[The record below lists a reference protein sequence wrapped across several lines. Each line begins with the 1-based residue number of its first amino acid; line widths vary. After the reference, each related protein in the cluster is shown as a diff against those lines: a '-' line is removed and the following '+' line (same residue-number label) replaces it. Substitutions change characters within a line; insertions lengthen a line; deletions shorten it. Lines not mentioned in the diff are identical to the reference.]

1 MTDKYEPR
9 VGDLL
14 VYSSNVYRL
23 VAVKDK
29 KYAKYADVRREY
41 VITAGGLVQKDDG
54 DILSDIRVSCF
65 ERQIHLKAKVV

>member
-29 KYAKYADVRREY
+29 KYADVRREY
-41 VITAGGLVQKDDG
+41 VITTGGLVQKDDG

>member
-14 VYSSNVYRL
+14 VYGTSVYRL

-29 KYAKYADVRREY
+29 KYADVRREY
-41 VITAGGLVQKDDG
+41 VITASGLVQKDDG

-65 ERQIHLKAKVV
+65 DRQIHLKARVV

>member
-14 VYSSNVYRL
+14 VYGTNVYRL
-23 VAVKDK
+23 VAIKDRNR
-29 KYAKYADVRREY
+29 KYADVRREY
-41 VITAGGLVQKDDG
+41 VITMDGLVQKDDG

-65 ERQIHLKAKVV
+65 ERQLHLKAKVV

>member
-14 VYSSNVYRL
+14 VYGMNVYRL

-29 KYAKYADVRREY
+29 KYADVRREY
-41 VITAGGLVQKDDG
+41 VITASGLVQKEDG

>member
-14 VYSSNVYRL
+14 VYGSSVYRL

-29 KYAKYADVRREY
+29 KFADVRREY
-41 VITAGGLVQKDDG
+41 VITASGLGQKDDG

-65 ERQIHLKAKVV
+65 ERQLHLKAKVV

>member
-14 VYSSNVYRL
+14 VYGSSVYRL

-29 KYAKYADVRREY
+29 KYADVRCEY
-41 VITAGGLVQKDDG
+41 VITASGFVQKDDG

-65 ERQIHLKAKVV
+65 ERQLHLKARVV

>member
-14 VYSSNVYRL
+14 VHGSSVYRL

-29 KYAKYADVRREY
+29 KYADVRREY
-41 VITAGGLVQKDDG
+41 VITASGLVQKNDK

-65 ERQIHLKAKVV
+65 ERQIHLKARVV

>member
-14 VYSSNVYRL
+14 VYGSSVYRL
-23 VAVKDK
+23 VAAKDK
-29 KYAKYADVRREY
+29 KYADVRHEY
-41 VITAGGLVQKDDG
+41 VITASGLVQKNDG

-65 ERQIHLKAKVV
+65 ERQLHLKARVV

>member
-1 MTDKYEPR
+1 MTERYEPH

-14 VYSSNVYRL
+14 VYGTNVYRL

-29 KYAKYADVRREY
+29 KYADVRREY
-41 VITAGGLVQKDDG
+41 VITAGGIVQKDDG

-65 ERQIHLKAKVV
+65 ERQLHLKAKVV

>member
-14 VYSSNVYRL
+14 VYGTNVYRL

-29 KYAKYADVRREY
+29 KYADVRREY
-41 VITAGGLVQKDDG
+41 VIEKGKIVQKDGG

-65 ERQIHLKAKVV
+65 ERQIHLKARVV

>member
-14 VYSSNVYRL
+14 VYGSSVYRL

-29 KYAKYADVRREY
+29 KYADVRREY
-41 VITAGGLVQKDDG
+41 VITPGGLVQKNDK

-65 ERQIHLKAKVV
+65 ERQLHLKARVV

>member
-14 VYSSNVYRL
+14 VYGSNVYRL

-29 KYAKYADVRREY
+29 KYADVRREY
-41 VITAGGLVQKDDG
+41 VITASGLVQKDDG
-54 DILSDIRVSCF
+54 NIISDVRVSCF
-65 ERQIHLKAKVV
+65 ERQIHLKARVV

>member
-14 VYSSNVYRL
+14 VYGSNVYRID
-23 VAVKDK
+23 AVKDK
-29 KYAKYADVRREY
+29 KCADVRREY
-41 VITAGGLVQKDDG
+41 VITASGLVQKDDG

-65 ERQIHLKAKVV
+65 ERQLHLKARVV

>member
-14 VYSSNVYRL
+14 VYGASVYRL

-29 KYAKYADVRREY
+29 KYADVRREY
-41 VITAGGLVQKDDG
+41 VITASGLVQKDDG

-65 ERQIHLKAKVV
+65 ERQLHLKARVV

>member
-1 MTDKYEPR
+1 MTDNYEPH

-14 VYSSNVYRL
+14 VYGMNVYRL
-23 VAVKDK
+23 VAVKDR
-29 KYAKYADVRREY
+29 KYADVRREY

-65 ERQIHLKAKVV
+65 DRQIHLKAKVV

>member
-14 VYSSNVYRL
+14 VYGTNVYRL
-23 VAVKDK
+23 VDVKDK
-29 KYAKYADVRREY
+29 KYADVRREY
-41 VITAGGLVQKDDG
+41 VITASGLVRKDDG

-65 ERQIHLKAKVV
+65 DRQIHLKARVV

>member
-1 MTDKYEPR
+1 MTDKYEPH

-14 VYSSNVYRL
+14 VYGMNVYRL

-29 KYAKYADVRREY
+29 KYADVRREY
-41 VITAGGLVQKDDG
+41 VITAGGLVQKGDG

-65 ERQIHLKAKVV
+65 DRQIHLKAKVV

>member
-1 MTDKYEPR
+1 MTDKYEPH

-14 VYSSNVYRL
+14 VYGANVYRL

-29 KYAKYADVRREY
+29 KYADVRREY

-65 ERQIHLKAKVV
+65 ERQIYLKAKVV

>member
-14 VYSSNVYRL
+14 VYGSNVYRL

-29 KYAKYADVRREY
+29 KYADVRREY
-41 VITAGGLVQKDDG
+41 VITASGLVQKDDG
-54 DILSDIRVSCF
+54 DVLSDILVSCF
-65 ERQIHLKAKVV
+65 DRPLHLKARVV

>member
-14 VYSSNVYRL
+14 VYGSTV
-23 VAVKDK
+23 
-29 KYAKYADVRREY
+29 VRCEY

-54 DILSDIRVSCF
+54 YILSDIRVSCF
-65 ERQIHLKAKVV
+65 ERQLHLKARVV

>member
-14 VYSSNVYRL
+14 VYGSSVYRL

-29 KYAKYADVRREY
+29 KYADVRREY
-41 VITAGGLVQKDDG
+41 VITASGLVQKNDK

-65 ERQIHLKAKVV
+65 ERQLHLKARVV

>member
-14 VYSSNVYRL
+14 VYGTNVYRL

-29 KYAKYADVRREY
+29 KYADVRREY
-41 VITAGGLVQKDDG
+41 VITNGKIVQKDDR

-65 ERQIHLKAKVV
+65 ERQIHLKARVV

>member
-14 VYSSNVYRL
+14 VYGMNVYRL
-23 VAVKDK
+23 VAVKDR
-29 KYAKYADVRREY
+29 KYADVRREY
-41 VITAGGLVQKDDG
+41 VIAASGLVQKEDG

-65 ERQIHLKAKVV
+65 ERQIHLKARVV

>member
-1 MTDKYEPR
+1 MTDNYEPR

-14 VYSSNVYRL
+14 VYGTNVYRI

-29 KYAKYADVRREY
+29 KYADVRREY
-41 VITAGGLVQKDDG
+41 VITNGKIVQKDDG

-65 ERQIHLKAKVV
+65 ERQIHLKARVV

>member
-14 VYSSNVYRL
+14 VYGTNVYRL

-29 KYAKYADVRREY
+29 KYADVRREY
-41 VITAGGLVQKDDG
+41 VITNGKIVQKDDG

-65 ERQIHLKAKVV
+65 DRQIHLKARVV

>member
-14 VYSSNVYRL
+14 VYGSSVYRL

-29 KYAKYADVRREY
+29 KCADVRCEY
-41 VITAGGLVQKDDG
+41 VITAGGLVQKKTMETSYP
-54 DILSDIRVSCF
+54 IFVYRVLNGKS
-65 ERQIHLKAKVV
+65 I

>member
-14 VYSSNVYRL
+14 VYGMNVYRL
-23 VAVKDK
+23 VAVKDR
-29 KYAKYADVRREY
+29 KYADVRREY

-65 ERQIHLKAKVV
+65 DRQIHLKAKVV

>member
-14 VYSSNVYRL
+14 VYGMNVYRL
-23 VAVKDK
+23 VAVKDR
-29 KYAKYADVRREY
+29 KYADVRREY
-41 VITAGGLVQKDDG
+41 VITMDGLVQKDDG

-65 ERQIHLKAKVV
+65 DRQIPLKAKVV

>member
-14 VYSSNVYRL
+14 VYGTNVYRL
-23 VAVKDK
+23 VDVKDK
-29 KYAKYADVRREY
+29 KYADVRREY
-41 VITAGGLVQKDDG
+41 VITASGLVQKNDG

-65 ERQIHLKAKVV
+65 ERQLHLKARVV